1 MKLAALAS
9 LSPQQERFEIRKAFL
24 RRASLLGCVE
34 RQGREQN
41 RHQAFREFRGLVQ
54 SPAVVLLVA
63 GQNV

>member
-1 MKLAALAS
+1 M
-9 LSPQQERFEIRKAFL
+9 SPQQERFEIRKASL

-34 RQGREQN
+34 RQGRDKN
-41 RHQAFREFRGLVQ
+41 RHQIFREFRGLVR